1 MGHRRHGFDVEDVV
15 LGVGDR
21 FTEERLG
28 VGPHRSPPG
37 GGVIGIV
44 HEGHRDAQLG
54 QGVMEQLHELF
65 GVDLDRKM
73 SCEYT
78 RDWH

>member
-1 MGHRRHGFDVEDVV
+1 MAAEPRRATEAQLHFGPAAVAE
-15 LGVGDR
+15 LGDATR
-21 FTEERLG
+21 H
-28 VGPHRSPPG
+28 PKPPG
-37 GGVIGIV
+37 
-44 HEGHRDAQLG
+44 
-54 QGVMEQLHELF
+54 LHELF

>member
-1 MGHRRHGFDVEDVV
+1 
-15 LGVGDR
+15 
-21 FTEERLG
+21 
-28 VGPHRSPPG
+28 
-37 GGVIGIV
+37 
-44 HEGHRDAQLG
+44 
-54 QGVMEQLHELF
+54 MEQLHELF